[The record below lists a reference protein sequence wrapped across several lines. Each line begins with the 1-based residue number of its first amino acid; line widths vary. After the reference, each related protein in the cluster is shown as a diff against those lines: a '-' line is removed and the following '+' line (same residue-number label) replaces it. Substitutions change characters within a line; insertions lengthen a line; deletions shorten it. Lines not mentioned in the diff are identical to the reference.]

1 MSENEIYKM
10 FKPKKDFD
18 DRFKLV
24 DYISMVVSALLYF
37 YLLYKYDET
46 NFIFEPT
53 SWNSLISGIST
64 NPIITI
70 GVYILLIF
78 FIGPVFVCG
87 YVIIFGIINNL
98 LKKIIKIF
106 KKK

>member
-24 DYISMVVSALLYF
+24 DYFSMVVSALLYF
-37 YLLYKYDET
+37 YLLYKYDGT
-46 NFIFEPT
+46 NSIFEPT
-53 SWNSLISGIST
+53 NWDSLLSGILF
-64 NPIITI
+64 I
-70 GVYILLIF
+70 LIF
-78 FIGPVFVCG
+78 GIPIFLGYCILFV
-87 YVIIFGIINNL
+87 IINNL